1 MAELARMDARAPEL
15 SMLNANMSDEVL
27 AATWYEFD
35 LDERLWTIPAR
46 RMKGRAFHTIPFS
59 EQST

>member
-35 LDERLWTIPAR
+35 LDERLWTIS
-46 RMKGRAFHTIPFS
+46 GRAFHTIPFS